1 MLSSRPA
8 TCDLTTKIP
17 AIGEILP
24 LKQATQFQQIQ
35 LSRTSFSMAHFIVDT
50 SGIIYEHVGITGISW
65 DSDDGDHF
73 AEAFQEFEI
82 EAKEEDLCLECGHSI
97 LNAREEERVCVK
109 CGGPW
114 DAHDEICMGCGRPY
128 AELG

>member
-17 AIGEILP
+17 AIGEIQP
-24 LKQATQFQQIQ
+24 LKQPTQFQQIQ